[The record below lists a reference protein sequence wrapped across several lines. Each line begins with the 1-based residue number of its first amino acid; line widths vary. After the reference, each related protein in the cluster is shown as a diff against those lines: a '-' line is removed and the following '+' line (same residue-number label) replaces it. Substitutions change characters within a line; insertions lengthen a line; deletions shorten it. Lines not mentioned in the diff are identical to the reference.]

1 MDALEVVVVVVVALA
16 GLLFR
21 VYMRGGFGA
30 DADELKRKHKE
41 MDSPRWERKGPQL
54 VGRACAQCHQRII
67 FQVDATQ
74 CSRCAEP
81 VHLACADRHTQAH
94 GGP

>member
-41 MDSPRWERKGPQL
+41 MDS
-54 VGRACAQCHQRII
+54 AQCHQRII